1 MSRYVLTAT
10 AQSDL
15 ADIRE
20 YYLAEAGYR
29 IARQMLVEFVE
40 AFRFLARTPGAG
52 HARTDLAEERPILF
66 WPMRSYLILYRL
78 GTQPLPVIMIV
89 RGSRALPQLIR
100 SRGL

>member
-40 AFRFLARTPGAG
+40 AFDFWLAHP
-52 HARTDLAEERPILF
+52 ARAMREPI
-66 WPMRSYLILYRL
+66 WRKS
-78 GTQPLPVIMIV
+78 
-89 RGSRALPQLIR
+89 A
-100 SRGL
+100 